1 MKNYSTQNVNS
12 AKVEKPSYAQQNNS
26 DKTQKDKKKIKLFII
41 LPLGDKHE
49 HIVIYFSRFFSCAYT
64 RTYRYTHF

>member
-26 DKTQKDKKKIKLFII
+26 DKTQKDKK
-41 LPLGDKHE
+41 
-49 HIVIYFSRFFSCAYT
+49 R
-64 RTYRYTHF
+64 